1 MIVWSLWYTSSLPM
15 ASWAPLSRRP
25 AAPRTHPVRTAALR
39 APCWKS
45 RCDRKTG
52 PNAAD
57 AAALATQVDN
67 VKTLIPVS
75 IGHLGTHIGA
85 VVSLGA
91 GAVSFTHIVKASEPV
106 VSAALSAVML
116 GAYYHPITY
125 LTLLPIV
132 GGVALASLK
141 ELSFTWLGFIAAMI
155 SNLSSA
161 LRGILAKKT
170 MGGGVGE
177 NMTEVRRRA

>member
-1 MIVWSLWYTSSLPM
+1 M
-15 ASWAPLSRRP
+15 
-25 AAPRTHPVRTAALR
+25 
-39 APCWKS
+39 
-45 RCDRKTG
+45 G
-52 PNAAD
+52 
-57 AAALATQVDN
+57 
-67 VKTLIPVS
+67 
-75 IGHLGTHIGA
+75 GHLGTHIGA
-85 VVSLGA
+85 VISLGA

-116 GAYYHPITY
+116 GAFYSPITY

-141 ELSFTWLGFIAAMI
+141 ELSFTWLGFGAAML
-155 SNLSSA
+155 SNVSSA

-177 NMTEVRRRA
+177 NMTEANLYAVMTIMAFAVLLPVSLLVETPKAVGATISKALAAGFTPGYLWTQ